1 MVGTALEVRGMSSI
15 EILITGEEAEAF
27 AQRLLTIEG
36 ISRIPEPPRK
46 GKGQDIIILTA
57 AVVTIAQG
65 SLSIAKDIKKLYE
78 SYPSREKIEIKIRQD
93 NNKLVDLQDFLS
105 AFPIESLS
113 VDTSKEVILN
123 ASFPSLQEIAKLP
136 IPERHK
142 LLSPFISG
150 MAEDFKSDPE
160 LTIFSVL
167 DGEGLEEN
175 GN

>member
-1 MVGTALEVRGMSSI
+1 MSSI
-15 EILITGEEAEAF
+15 EILIRGEEAEAF
-27 AQRLLTIEG
+27 AEKLLTIDG
-36 ISRIPEPPRK
+36 ISRKDISDEPYR
-46 GKGQDIIILTA
+46 GKEKDIIILTA

-65 SLSIAKDIKKLYE
+65 SISIGKDIKNLYD
-78 SYPSREKIEIKIRQD
+78 SYPNQQQIEVKVRQD
-93 NNKLVDLQDFLS
+93 NKGLVDLQKFLS
-105 AFPIESLS
+105 SLPTEPLS
-113 VDTSKEVILN
+113 VDTIDQNLPN
-123 ASFPSLQEIAKLP
+123 ASFPSLQEIAKLS
-136 IPERHK
+136 ISERHQ

>member
-1 MVGTALEVRGMSSI
+1 MSSI
-15 EILITGEEAEAF
+15 EILIRGEEAEAF
-27 AQRLLTIEG
+27 AQILLTIEG
-36 ISRIPEPPRK
+36 ISRREVFEPPYK

-65 SLSIAKDIKKLYE
+65 SISIAKDLKKLYE
-78 SYPSREKIEIKIRQD
+78 SYPNREKIEIKILQD
-93 NNKLVDLQDFLS
+93 NNKLVDLPEFLS

-113 VDTSKEVILN
+113 VDTNKERISN

-136 IPERHK
+136 IPERHQ
-142 LLSPFISG
+142 LLSPFISD
-150 MAEDFKSDPE
+150 MAEDFKNDPE

-175 GN
+175 DN